1 MPILL
6 SEHFTLEEA
15 TLSGTASRNGIDN
28 SKPSPE
34 VITAASYTAV
44 RMEGV
49 RSLLGNCPIHI
60 DSWIRCLAL
69 NRALGSKDTSQ
80 HLKGEAIDFIAPQFG
95 TPTEIAKLLVQRVE
109 TVGFD
114 QLILEHTWVH
124 ISWNSFPGSKQRN
137 QVLSLLSDGSYSR
150 GLTDQFGNHL

>member
-1 MPILL
+1 MPVYL

-15 TLSGTASRNGIDN
+15 VTSQEAARKGIDN

-44 RMEGV
+44 KMEGV
-49 RSLLGNCPIHI
+49 RNLLGGNPIHI
-60 DSWIRCLAL
+60 NSWIRCLAL
-69 NRALGSKDTSQ
+69 NRALGSKDSSQ
-80 HLKGEAIDFIAPQFG
+80 HITGNAVDFICPTFG

-124 ISWNSFPGSKQRN
+124 ISWNSFPNSKQRN